1 MNYSLSQW
9 SLDGLFFPAN
19 QKAHTIF
26 IHTRRGC
33 KLNITQLYL
42 TQLYL
47 NEDCSQSPFGSL
59 YTFIPLLGQGVVTN
73 SLTRLCKN
81 CEVLKR
87 SKKSKNHSYSFRTL
101 LELSLESLKQNF
113 QLKQHCSTSQ
123 HISYSPDLASHDPWP
138 FSNTK
143 CILKIR
149 RFATNEDT
157 ENNLPTS
164 PKEIIQKQ

>member
-1 MNYSLSQW
+1 MSYSLSQW
-9 SLDGLFFPAN
+9 SFDGLFFPAN

-47 NEDCSQSPFGSL
+47 NEDCSQSSHLGSL

-87 SKKSKNHSYSFRTL
+87 SKKCKNHSYSFRTL
-101 LELSLESLKQNF
+101 LELSLESLKQNLF
-113 QLKQHCSTSQ
+113 STKTALFNIIA
-123 HISYSPDLASHDPWP
+123 HILFTRFGH
-138 FSNTK
+138 FL
-143 CILKIR
+143 ILDVAI
-149 RFATNEDT
+149 F
-157 ENNLPTS
+157 
-164 PKEIIQKQ
+164 